1 MQTAGDMRSAAS
13 GGILAHLHLKDCV
26 HCGLCLTS
34 CPTYLTSWI
43 EMASPRGRI
52 SMVRA
57 LGAGESTLSPQIV
70 KHLDQCLGCLG
81 CQAACPSGV
90 PYGRALDEARE
101 VIEARAPRGLAERLF
116 RGLLAGVFPYPD
128 RLGPLLRLLYPIQR
142 LGIVAWVARHPWVRR
157 WAPSLAQMTELL
169 PPIPPPATWAAPPAR
184 SVGLTWGRGRAGL
197 MLGCAQ
203 RFLLPEVNRA
213 STRVLTRAGFEVVV
227 PPEQGCCG
235 ALHLHLADAEE
246 ARRLAKQ
253 MIATFEAAGV
263 DVVVANAAGCGAA
276 MKDYGRLL
284 EGDPDWG
291 KRAAAFSARVKD
303 ITELLAT
310 ASWNGDLLPVPRSV
324 TYHDACHLA
333 HAQGV
338 RAQPRGLLSQIPSL
352 RLVEL
357 PESDLCCGSAGVFN
371 LLQPVVAERIL
382 ERKIERIKET
392 GAAFVAAGNIGC
404 LLQLQLG
411 LRNANLPT
419 RAVHPVEILDWALHG
434 EPGERKRG

>member
-1 MQTAGDMRSAAS
+1 
-13 GGILAHLHLKDCV
+13 
-26 HCGLCLTS
+26 
-34 CPTYLTSWI
+34 
-43 EMASPRGRI
+43 
-52 SMVRA
+52 
-57 LGAGESTLSPQIV
+57 
-70 KHLDQCLGCLG
+70 
-81 CQAACPSGV
+81 
-90 PYGRALDEARE
+90 
-101 VIEARAPRGLAERLF
+101 
-116 RGLLAGVFPYPD
+116 
-128 RLGPLLRLLYPIQR
+128 
-142 LGIVAWVARHPWVRR
+142 
-157 WAPSLAQMTELL
+157 
-169 PPIPPPATWAAPPAR
+169 
-184 SVGLTWGRGRAGL
+184 
-197 MLGCAQ
+197 
-203 RFLLPEVNRA
+203 
-213 STRVLTRAGFEVVV
+213 
-227 PPEQGCCG
+227 
-235 ALHLHLADAEE
+235 
-246 ARRLAKQ
+246 
-253 MIATFEAAGV
+253 
-263 DVVVANAAGCGAA
+263 
-276 MKDYGRLL
+276 
-284 EGDPDWG
+284 
-291 KRAAAFSARVKD
+291 VKD

>member
-13 GGILAHLHLKDCV
+13 GSILAHLHLKDCV

-57 LGAGESTLSPQIV
+57 LGAGESALSPSVV

-101 VIEARAPRGLAERLF
+101 VIEARAPRGLTERLF
-116 RGLLAGVFPYPD
+116 RGLLAGIFPYPD

-142 LGIVAWVARHPWVRR
+142 SGVIAWVARHPWLRR
-157 WAPSLAQMTELL
+157 FAPSLAQMTELL
-169 PPIPPPATWAAPPAR
+169 PPIPPPATWALPPAR
-184 SVGLTWGRGRAGL
+184 SAGLTWGRGRAGL

-213 STRVLTRAGFEVVV
+213 SARVLTRAGFEVVT
-227 PPEQGCCG
+227 PPGQGCCG
-235 ALHLHLADAEE
+235 ALHLHLADTEE
-246 ARRLAKQ
+246 ARRLAKAL
-253 MIATFEAAGV
+253 IATFEAAGV

-276 MKDYGRLL
+276 MKDYGHLL
-284 EGDPDWG
+284 EGDPAWRE
-291 KRAAAFSARVKD
+291 RAAAFSARVKD
-303 ITELLAT
+303 IAEILAA
-310 ASWNGDLLPVPRSV
+310 ASWNGELATVPATV

-338 RAQPRGLLSQIPSL
+338 RAQPRALLAQIPGI

-357 PESDLCCGSAGVFN
+357 PESDLCCGSAGVYN
-371 LLQPVVAERIL
+371 LLQPVVAERVL
-382 ERKIERIKET
+382 ERKIGRIKET

-404 LLQLQLG
+404 LLQLQQG
-411 LRNANLPT
+411 LRKAKLPT
-419 RAVHPVEILDWALHG
+419 RAVHPVEILDWALNG
-434 EPGERKRG
+434 GTGIDKG